1 MEEDEG
7 HLGSSGIRGQPQ
19 ERGFESGP
27 YSPLR
32 KRFMVSLLASFM
44 AVCPE

>member
-1 MEEDEG
+1 MKNI
-7 HLGSSGIRGQPQ
+7 SSEVKESKANPKDD
-19 ERGFESGP
+19 GFESRLCL
-27 YSPLR
+27 PLR